1 MSVAPNVGEVGGG
14 APTTS
19 FWNRAWRGTAR
30 PLSRYGRGS
39 PLAVIGLVM
48 LLAIIVAALLAPWLA
63 LHDPYDL
70 GAFSILDARLA
81 PGEAA
86 FSGTVHVLG
95 TDPQGRDIWSAIL
108 YGLRISFVVAAVS
121 GVCAAVIGIA
131 LGLLAGYRGGW
142 TDRVIMRIVDLQL
155 SVPAILVA
163 LVLLSALGRSVENTI
178 LALVTVQWVYFARTV
193 RGSVLVERSK
203 EYVEANRLMGY
214 SDTRTLLGH
223 VLPNCLGPLAVVA
236 TIEFAHAITL
246 EATLSF
252 LGVGLPVT
260 EPSLGRLV
268 ANGFSYLLNGEWWIS
283 LLPATALLVLVL
295 SLNIVGDRLREL
307 ADPRASMT

>member
-1 MSVAPNVGEVGGG
+1 MSAAIDPPPEIGEIGGG
-14 APTTS
+14 ASALPR
-19 FWNRAWRGTAR
+19 WRRAWR
-30 PLSRYGRGS
+30 PVLRYGRRS
-39 PLAVIGLVM
+39 PLAVIGLA
-48 LLAIIVAALLAPWLA
+48 LLLLTLLAALLAPWLA

-70 GAFSILDARLA
+70 SAFSIMDARLA

-86 FSGTVHVLG
+86 FSGTVHPLG
-95 TDPQGRDIWSAIL
+95 TDPQGRDLWSAIL
-108 YGLRISFVVAAVS
+108 YGLRISFAVAAVS
-121 GVCAAVIGIA
+121 GVCAAAIGVT

-142 TDRVIMRIVDLQL
+142 VDRIVMRIVDLQL

-163 LVLLSALGRSVENTI
+163 LVLLSVLGRSVENTVI
-178 LALVTVQWVYFARTV
+178 ALVTVQWVYFARTV

-214 SDTRTLLGH
+214 GDLRTLVGH
-223 VLPNCLGPLAVVA
+223 ILPNCIGPLAVVA

-268 ANGFSYLLNGEWWIS
+268 ANGFSYLLNGEWWVS
-283 LLPATALLVLVL
+283 LLPATALLLLVL

-307 ADPRASMT
+307 ADPRGGMG